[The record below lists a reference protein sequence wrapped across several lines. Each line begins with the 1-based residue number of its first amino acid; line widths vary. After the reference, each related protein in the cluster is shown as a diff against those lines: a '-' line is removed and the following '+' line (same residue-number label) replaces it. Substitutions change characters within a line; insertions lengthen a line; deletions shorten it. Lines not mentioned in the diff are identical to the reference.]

1 MTKKDY
7 SQQEH
12 PFAQYVRILGK
23 GKKGSRSLSYD
34 EAYAAFTAILQ
45 GEGEDVQLGAFLML
59 LRVKEESADE
69 IAGFVQ
75 ACKDHIQAPDNI
87 RVDID
92 WSSYAGK
99 RKQLPWFIASLLLLA
114 DSGKR
119 IFIHAAKGHT
129 MGRLYTEDAFNELG
143 LPVASNWQG
152 VEQALDKYNL
162 CLMPVQNFC
171 PQLDRLLNMRNLLG
185 LRSPV
190 HTLSRLINPLE
201 AQYSFQ
207 SIFHP
212 AYGDTHQNAA
222 AKVGQDNMVV
232 FKGDGGEI
240 ERKSNASC
248 VVKGISA
255 GELFEEK
262 WPRLQEG
269 KDPGLETLDLS
280 LLTAVWRGET
290 QDTYG
295 EGAIVSTL
303 AVVLKLIDN
312 ISDQEQAMAAAQ
324 ALWDKRNKDRFN
336 A

>member
-1 MTKKDY
+1 MTTQKDY
-7 SQQEH
+7 RNEEH

-34 EAYAAFTAILQ
+34 EAYAAFTAILK
-45 GEGEDVQLGAFLML
+45 GEAEDVQLGAFLML

-75 ACKDHIQAPDNI
+75 ACKDFIQAPNDLHI
-87 RVDID
+87 DID

-99 RKQLPWFIASLLLLA
+99 RKQLPWFIASLILLA
-114 DSGKR
+114 DDGKR

-129 MGRLYTEDAFNELG
+129 IGRLYTEDAFHQLG
-143 LPVASNWQG
+143 LPIANDWQ
-152 VEQALDKYNL
+152 QTRAALDAENL
-162 CLMPVQNFC
+162 CLLSVENFC
-171 PQLDRLLNMRNLLG
+171 PPLDRLLNMRNLLG

-190 HTLSRLINPLE
+190 HTLCRLINPLN

-212 AYGDTHQNAA
+212 AYADTHQLAA
-222 AKVGQDNMVV
+222 SKLGQQNMLV

-248 VVKGISA
+248 LVKSIIN
-255 GELFEEK
+255 GELQEEK

-269 KDPGLETLDLS
+269 KDAGLETLDMALFKQ
-280 LLTAVWRGET
+280 VWAGTCEDAYG
-290 QDTYG
+290 QD
-295 EGAIVSTL
+295 AIISTL
-303 AVVLKLIDN
+303 AVVLKLMQPDL
-312 ISDQEQAMAAAQ
+312 SQQQ
-324 ALWDKRNKDRFN
+324 ALEKAHAMWQKRNKDRLG
-336 A
+336 